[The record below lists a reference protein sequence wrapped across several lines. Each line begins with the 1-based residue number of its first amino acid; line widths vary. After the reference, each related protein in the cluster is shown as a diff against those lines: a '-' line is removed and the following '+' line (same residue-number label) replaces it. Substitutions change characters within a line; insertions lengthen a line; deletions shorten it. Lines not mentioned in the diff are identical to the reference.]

1 MELRALGFLGN
12 RKLMQRVE
20 KFARDYIE
28 KTVAD
33 PALRKALTPD
43 YQIGCKR
50 ILVSDDYYQ
59 AFNRPNVSLVTSPID
74 HVTAKG
80 IVTADGALHECDT
93 LIYATG
99 FRANEPLADIN
110 IVGRSGHTLAHDWR
124 FGAEA
129 YYGITVAGYP
139 NFFMLLGP
147 NTGLGHNSI
156 IFMIE
161 AQARYVMHCLGWLFR
176 EGADQVE
183 VRRNVQADFNAK
195 LKADMD
201 RTVWQSG
208 CHSWYLNENGTNS
221 TIWPGFT
228 VSYWWQTRHP
238 DPHDFVI
245 TAPQPTVAALA

>member
-1 MELRALGFLGN
+1 ME
-12 RKLMQRVE
+12 RVE

-28 KTVAD
+28 KTIPD

-59 AFNRPNVSLVTSPID
+59 AFNRPNVSLITSSID
-74 HVTAKG
+74 RVTAQG
-80 IVTADGALHECDT
+80 IVTADGQLHECDT

-110 IVGRSGHTLAHDWR
+110 IAGRGGHTLAHDWR

-129 YYGITVAGYP
+129 YYGITVTGYP
-139 NFFMLLGP
+139 NFFILLGP

-161 AQARYVMHCLGWLFR
+161 AQVRYVMHCLGWLVR
-176 EGADQVE
+176 EEAFEVE
-183 VRRNVQADFNAK
+183 VRRNVQREFNAK
-195 LKADMD
+195 LKSDMD

-228 VSYWWQTRHP
+228 ASYWWQTRHP

-245 TAPQPTVAALA
+245 TAPQPAAAALA